1 MYFDRGGR
9 HFWFANYLQ
18 KKGYEVTIFCASTV
32 HNTDKNVITDDQ
44 TYITRKMDGITF
56 VFIKVPNYEG
66 NGFGRVKNMI
76 HFTKN
81 LRQVVKQYSKQ
92 FGKPSCIYASSVHP
106 LTLVAGMNIAK
117 KYKVRCVCE
126 IRDLWPESLVEY
138 GYIKKSSIITKLL
151 YKGEKWIYKKADKLI
166 FTMEGGKQYIQDQ
179 GWSLEQGGPI
189 DLNKVFHINN
199 GVHLEQFH
207 YNKQQHSLEDEDL
220 DNPNTFKV
228 LYTGSLRES
237 NFVLNIV
244 KVAEIVLKKGYPN
257 IKFLF
262 YGRGPEEDKMKEYCL
277 ENKVTNVKIKGFVEK
292 KYIPSI
298 LSKSNL
304 NLIVLQ
310 QDELKRYGASLNKMF
325 EYFASGKPTLSNC
338 LYNFDLIE
346 KYHCG
351 KALLN
356 PSKEQIADMII
367 HFSKMDKAEYDMY
380 CQNAEKAAKDYD
392 FKLLTDK
399 LEQILF
405 S

>member
-1 MYFDRGGR
+1 MYFDKGGR
-9 HFWFANYLQ
+9 HFWFAEFLQ
-18 KKGYEVTIFCASTV
+18 KKGYDVTIFCASTV
-32 HNTDKNVITDDQ
+32 HNTDMNVLTNNEA
-44 TYITRKMDGITF
+44 YIVKKESGITF
-56 VFIKVPNYEG
+56 VFIKTPQYEG

-76 HFTKN
+76 HYTKN
-81 LRQVVKQYSKQ
+81 LRKVTKQ
-92 FGKPSCIYASSVHP
+92 FSKRYGPPSCIYASSVHP
-106 LTLVAGMNIAK
+106 LTLFAGIRLAK

-138 GYIKKSSIITKLL
+138 GYLKKSSILTKLL
-151 YKGEKWIYKKADKLI
+151 YQGEKWIYKKADKLI
-166 FTMEGGKQYIQDQ
+166 FTMEGGKKYILDK
-179 GWSLEQGGPI
+179 GWGTTQGGPI

-199 GVHLEQFH
+199 GVHLEQFNH
-207 YNKQQHSLEDEDL
+207 NKQVFQLEDEDL

-244 KVAEIVLKKGYPN
+244 KIAEIILKKGYPN
-257 IKFLF
+257 IKFIF
-262 YGRGPEEDKMKEYCL
+262 FGRGPEEDKMKEYCL
-277 ENKVTNVKIKGFVEK
+277 ENKVTNVKVKGFVEK

-310 QDELKRYGASLNKMF
+310 QDKLKQYGASLNKMF

-338 LYNFDLIE
+338 LYDFDLIE

-356 PSKEQIADMII
+356 PSEEQIADMII
-367 HFSKMDKAEYDMY
+367 HFSKMSKEEYENY
-380 CQNAEKAAKDYD
+380 CKNAEKAAKDYD
-392 FKLLTDK
+392 FKKLTDD

-405 S
+405 A

>member
-1 MYFDRGGR
+1 MYFDKGGR
-9 HFWFANYLQ
+9 HFWFAEFLQ
-18 KKGYEVTIFCASTV
+18 KKGYDVTIFCASTV
-32 HNTDKNVITDDQ
+32 HNTDMNVLTNNEA
-44 TYITRKMDGITF
+44 YIVKKESGITF
-56 VFIKVPNYEG
+56 VFIKTPQYEG

-76 HFTKN
+76 HYTKN
-81 LRQVVKQYSKQ
+81 LRKVTKQ
-92 FGKPSCIYASSVHP
+92 FSKRYGPPSCIYASSVHP
-106 LTLVAGMNIAK
+106 LTLIAGIRLAK

-138 GYIKKSSIITKLL
+138 GYLKKTSILTKLL
-151 YKGEKWIYKKADKLI
+151 YQGEKWIYKKADKLI
-166 FTMEGGKQYIQDQ
+166 FTMEGGKKYILDK
-179 GWSLEQGGPI
+179 GWSTTQGGPI

-207 YNKQQHSLEDEDL
+207 YNSQVYQLEDGDL

-244 KVAEIVLKKGYPN
+244 KIAEIILKKGYPN
-257 IKFLF
+257 IKFIF
-262 YGRGPEEDKMKEYCL
+262 FGRGPEEDKMKEYCL
-277 ENKVTNVKIKGFVEK
+277 ENKVTNVKVKGFVEK

-310 QDELKRYGASLNKMF
+310 QDKLKQYGASLNKMF

-338 LYNFDLIE
+338 LYDFDLIE

-356 PSKEQIADMII
+356 PSEEQIADMII
-367 HFSKMDKAEYDMY
+367 HFSKMSKEEYENY
-380 CQNAEKAAKDYD
+380 CKNAEKAAKDYD
-392 FKLLTDK
+392 FKKLTDD

-405 S
+405 A